1 VHQKSAYRLFKIAQV
16 NLNRKFT
23 GVKATDS
30 RTLIYGAV
38 HLFKK
43 SSVLVKDLKKTTE
56 KRLYTVKEYPGLIIP
71 PTFNHNKKY
80 AKKT

>member
-1 VHQKSAYRLFKIAQV
+1 
-16 NLNRKFT
+16 
-23 GVKATDS
+23 
-30 RTLIYGAV
+30 
-38 HLFKK
+38 
-43 SSVLVKDLKKTTE
+43 VKDLKKTTE